1 MDSTRVTMERLSDA
15 VQFEKEVEKE
25 EGFDGIFP
33 IIPTEGEIMALI
45 DLVSEGKVR
54 CSLPLY
60 LFLTTKTD
68 RVNIGNAD

>member
-1 MDSTRVTMERLSDA
+1 MERLSDA
-15 VQFEKEVEKE
+15 VQFEKEVEKD

-54 CSLPLY
+54 SSLCSIYSSRRRL
-60 LFLTTKTD
+60 
-68 RVNIGNAD
+68 IGSS